1 MTGSGS
7 QSDAHTTNSNSPVRF
22 PNMPGGQLRLP
33 PLSQLPAFEATAR
46 LGSMTLAAEELGR
59 THSAISRQVRALEE
73 ALGLQLLD
81 RGVSPLGLTA
91 AGKALYATTRMAF
104 EALDSCMG
112 QLRPAQGGEVVTLG
126 IGSSFAT
133 RWLVPRL
140 PRFYALH
147 PEISLRLTMVGA
159 SILEVDDYDLV
170 TSWNRLGYDL
180 PDDQVFHVLG
190 DVSFALVC
198 APHYRF
204 RLEAGRLKAE
214 TQLAGRWPITVQPSY
229 REHPLVVPIASR
241 TLSFPHIH
249 MCIEAAVGGLGVTL
263 VETRLAQSELADGRL
278 IAPLGALTIKGGLV
292 ALPHRRREPKA
303 AVRKL
308 LAWLKMEAAADHPQ
322 AATDDP
328 LKSRDD

>member
-7 QSDAHTTNSNSPVRF
+7 GGDTHTTNSNSSVHF
-22 PNMPGGQLRLP
+22 PNTAAAPLRLP
-33 PLSQLPAFEATAR
+33 PLSPLPAFEATAR

-59 THSAISRQVRALEE
+59 THSAISRQIKALEE
-73 ALGLQLLD
+73 ALGLELLD
-81 RGVSPLGLTA
+81 RGTAPLGLTT
-91 AGKALYATTRMAF
+91 AGKTLYATARMAF
-104 EALDSCMG
+104 EAFDSCMG
-112 QLRPAQGGEVVTLG
+112 QLRPSQGSETVTLA

-170 TSWNRLGYDL
+170 TSWNRLGYNL

-204 RLEAGRLKAE
+204 RLEAGRLRAE
-214 TQLAGRWPITVQPSY
+214 TQLVGRWPITVQPSY
-229 REHPLVVPIASR
+229 RDHPLVVPITER
-241 TLSFPHIH
+241 TLAFPHIH

-263 VETRLAQSELADGRL
+263 VETRLAEPELADGRL
-278 IAPLGALTIKGGLV
+278 IAPLGTLVIEGGLV
-292 ALPHRRREPKA
+292 AFPHRRREPKA
-303 AVRKL
+303 ATRKL
-308 LAWLKMEAAADHPQ
+308 LAWLKAEAGADQPRS
-322 AATDDP
+322 
-328 LKSRDD
+328 LRDDV